1 MSDRHGE
8 TKYIE
13 SLGLPVAHGTDHV
26 EVLAILIT
34 EMAHFEAALRK
45 ALAEGI
51 KEDAVPDVYT

>member
-13 SLGLPVAHGTDHV
+13 SLGFPVPDGTDHV

-34 EMAHFEAALRK
+34 EMAHFEASLRK

-51 KEDAVPDVYT
+51 IQDAVPETLG